1 MQLENAGPSSAHSNV
16 EPVSLDVNAN
26 CATGFVVVPDVP
38 DEIVVWGGVV
48 SAVTVQFR
56 VAGVWSKLP
65 AASRAR
71 TRNWC
76 EPTGTVYETPD
87 AHGAKAALS
96 SEHSNVAVVSG
107 ELKVNCAT
115 GFVVEDGGPE
125 LIVVFGALVSTVM
138 ERLAGVWSRLP
149 AGSVARTRNV
159 CAPLDRDDV
168 VNGDEH
174 EVKEAVSTEHWN
186 VEPVSVDAKANVG
199 VESLV
204 GPLGPEVNDVS
215 GASVSTVKLRV
226 AGLWSVFPAA
236 SVARTSKVWAPSA
249 RTAVVTGETQP
260 AKAAP
265 STEHCEASSRTRSTR
280 RRRSASSRA

>member
-1 MQLENAGPSSAHSNV
+1 VQA
-16 EPVSLDVNAN
+16 VNA
-26 CATGFVVVPDVP
+26 AP
-38 DEIVVWGGVV
+38 
-48 SAVTVQFR
+48 
-56 VAGVWSKLP
+56 
-65 AASRAR
+65 SR
-71 TRNWC
+71 
-76 EPTGTVYETPD
+76 
-87 AHGAKAALS
+87 
-96 SEHSNVAVVSG
+96 EHSNVAVVSV
-107 ELKVNCAT
+107 ELNVNVAT
-115 GFVVEDGGPE
+115 GFGVEDGGPE
-125 LIVVFGALVSTVM
+125 LIVVLGALVSTVI

-159 CAPLDRDDV
+159 CAPLDREDV
-168 VNGDEH
+168 VNGDEQ

-186 VEPVSVDAKANVG
+186 VEPVSVEAKTNVG

-249 RTAVVTGETQP
+249 STAVVTGETQP

-265 STEHCEASSRTRSTR
+265 STEHSKVEPDSLDENAKVGVESGVSPVGPDPIVVCGGVASPACTVHEWLAGVASVFPAASVARTSNECEPTPTVYDAGEVHAAKAAPSSEQAKLEPVWLDVNSNVAS
-280 RRRSASSRA
+280 